1 MRVSSGRGI
10 VSAMQSSWY
19 QLWRLIVEFYGD
31 GEKTLGPILTEFFD
45 TVPIAGPR
53 TTLCELMTRYGSDKG
68 SSWHNYTLL
77 YHFLFRHHRHRVR
90 SVFELGIGTNFLD
103 TPSNMGPNG
112 SPGASLRA
120 WRDYFPNARIVGAD
134 IDRRVLFSEDRIT
147 TRQVDQRSKESIDG
161 LWRHFDDV
169 SFDIMIDDGL
179 HEVDANA
186 IFMQNSVW
194 KLRPHGFYV
203 IEDIV
208 ANDENLQR
216 FGEFARSSN
225 ATGALIKVPSPTNN
239 HDNCLAI
246 FEAAAD

>member
-1 MRVSSGRGI
+1 MR
-10 VSAMQSSWY
+10 SSWH

-31 GEKTLGPILTEFFD
+31 GEKTLGPSLTEFFD

-53 TTLCELMTRYGSDKG
+53 TTLCELMTSYGSDKG
-68 SSWHNYTLL
+68 YRWHNYTLL

-90 SVFELGIGTNFLD
+90 SVFELGIGTNFAD
-103 TPSNMGPNG
+103 TPSNMGLNG

-134 IDRRVLFSEDRIT
+134 IDERVLFSEDRIIT
-147 TRQVDQRSKESIDG
+147 WQVDQRSKESIDR
-161 LWRHFDDV
+161 LWHHFGDV

-179 HEVDANA
+179 HQIDANA
-186 IFMQNSVW
+186 TFMQNSVW
-194 KLRPHGFYV
+194 KLRPHGFYI

-208 ANDENLQR
+208 ANDENFQK
-216 FGEFARSSN
+216 FGDFFRSSN
-225 ATGALIKVPSPTNN
+225 ATGAIIKLPTPTNN

-246 FEAAAD
+246 FEAGADQGL